1 MAVPSFF
8 SPAAACGSST
18 FLPPLLI
25 RTQFPSCHRYFS
37 CQTQLPY
44 FFVHVHQQRLQ
55 RHCGE
60 SHCLAKIRRS
70 RDANALEPGL
80 PFLFPAFYAVV
91 LDLLGNVNALACGD
105 IVEKFDMRLDAILD
119 IAQVSVGFTA
129 LSPGVMFAIVTV
141 EAVALIGAF
150 VGGIL
155 ARQRKEELQRLNSQ
169 LRKINEYLRNKAI
182 TETYAPLGGP
192 LDERIPDDGREELTR
207 VLKAGKKYLREKKSE
222 LAHKEFTRARQ
233 QAQQIGDATEE
244 KKAARGLGASCQRQG
259 KYQDAITY
267 HSLVLEISE
276 RTGETSGNTEA
287 LGSIADCY
295 CELGDFDMAQIFY
308 NRYIDRLTM
317 DDS

>member
-150 VGGIL
+150 VGG
-155 ARQRKEELQRLNSQ
+155 
-169 LRKINEYLRNKAI
+169 
-182 TETYAPLGGP
+182 
-192 LDERIPDDGREELTR
+192 
-207 VLKAGKKYLREKKSE
+207 
-222 LAHKEFTRARQ
+222 
-233 QAQQIGDATEE
+233 
-244 KKAARGLGASCQRQG
+244 ASCQRQG